1 MNKKHVIEKVNNSFQ
16 DTMMSVLGIE
26 ITDFGESYVSGK
38 MPVDNRTKQPFGL
51 LHGGA
56 SAAFAETLGSIGA
69 AKHVDLEEYSV
80 VGVELNKKHVIE
92 KVNNSFQDTMMSVL
106 GIEITDFG
114 ESYVSGKM
122 PVDNRTKQPFGL
134 LHGGASA
141 AFAETLG
148 SIGAGKHVDLE
159 EYSVVGVELNSSHLK
174 AVRTGWVFGKAT
186 PIRVGRTMQVW
197 DIDIKNQED
206 DLICKSRL
214 TLAVIKKND
223 R

>member
-1 MNKKHVIEKVNNSFQ
+1 MDKKHVIDKVNDSFQ
-16 DTMMSVLGIE
+16 E
-26 ITDFGESYVSGK
+26 
-38 MPVDNRTKQPFGL
+38 
-51 LHGGA
+51 
-56 SAAFAETLGSIGA
+56 
-69 AKHVDLEEYSV
+69 
-80 VGVELNKKHVIE
+80 
-92 KVNNSFQDTMMSVL
+92 TMMSVL

-159 EYSVVGVELNSSHLK
+159 EYSVVGVELNSSHLR
-174 AVRTGWVFGKAT
+174 AVKDGWVFGKAT
-186 PIRVGRTMQVW
+186 PIRIGRTMQVW
-197 DIDIKNQED
+197 DINIENENGKGV
-206 DLICKSRL
+206 CKSRL

>member
-1 MNKKHVIEKVNNSFQ
+1 MDKKHIIDKVNDSFQ
-16 DTMMSVLGIE
+16 E
-26 ITDFGESYVSGK
+26 
-38 MPVDNRTKQPFGL
+38 
-51 LHGGA
+51 
-56 SAAFAETLGSIGA
+56 
-69 AKHVDLEEYSV
+69 
-80 VGVELNKKHVIE
+80 
-92 KVNNSFQDTMMSVL
+92 TMMSVL

-174 AVRTGWVFGKAT
+174 AVKTGWVFGRAT
-186 PIRVGRTMQVW
+186 PIRIGRTMQVW
-197 DIDIKNQED
+197 DIDIKNKED
-206 DLICKSRL
+206 DLVCKSRL
-214 TLAVIKKND
+214 TLAVIKRND

>member
-1 MNKKHVIEKVNNSFQ
+1 MDKKHIIEKVNNSFQ

-56 SAAFAETLGSIGA
+56 SAAFAETLGS
-69 AKHVDLEEYSV
+69 V
-80 VGVELNKKHVIE
+80 
-92 KVNNSFQDTMMSVL
+92 
-106 GIEITDFG
+106 
-114 ESYVSGKM
+114 
-122 PVDNRTKQPFGL
+122 
-134 LHGGASA
+134 
-141 AFAETLG
+141 
-148 SIGAGKHVDLE
+148 GAGKHVDLE

-186 PIRVGRTMQVW
+186 PIRVGRTIQVW
-197 DIDIKNQED
+197 GIDIKSQED

-214 TLAVIKKND
+214 TLAVIKRND

>member
-1 MNKKHVIEKVNNSFQ
+1 MDKKHVIEKVNNSFQ

-26 ITDFGESYVSGK
+26 ITDFGDDYISGK
-38 MPVDNRTKQPFGL
+38 MPVDT
-51 LHGGA
+51 
-56 SAAFAETLGSIGA
+56 
-69 AKHVDLEEYSV
+69 
-80 VGVELNKKHVIE
+80 
-92 KVNNSFQDTMMSVL
+92 
-106 GIEITDFG
+106 
-114 ESYVSGKM
+114 
-122 PVDNRTKQPFGL
+122 RTKQPFGL

-186 PIRVGRTMQVW
+186 PIRVGRTIQVW
-197 DIDIKNQED
+197 GIDIKNQED
-206 DLICKSRL
+206 DLVCKSRL
-214 TLAVIKKND
+214 TLAVIKRND

>member
-1 MNKKHVIEKVNNSFQ
+1 MDKKHVIEKVNNSFQ

-26 ITDFGESYVSGK
+26 ITNFGDDYISGK
-38 MPVDNRTKQPFGL
+38 MPVDT
-51 LHGGA
+51 
-56 SAAFAETLGSIGA
+56 
-69 AKHVDLEEYSV
+69 
-80 VGVELNKKHVIE
+80 
-92 KVNNSFQDTMMSVL
+92 
-106 GIEITDFG
+106 
-114 ESYVSGKM
+114 
-122 PVDNRTKQPFGL
+122 RTKQPFGL

-206 DLICKSRL
+206 DLVCKSRL
-214 TLAVIKKND
+214 TLAVIKRND

>member
-1 MNKKHVIEKVNNSFQ
+1 MDKKHVIDKVNNSFQ

-26 ITDFGESYVSGK
+26 ITDFGES
-38 MPVDNRTKQPFGL
+38 F
-51 LHGGA
+51 
-56 SAAFAETLGSIGA
+56 
-69 AKHVDLEEYSV
+69 
-80 VGVELNKKHVIE
+80 
-92 KVNNSFQDTMMSVL
+92 
-106 GIEITDFG
+106 
-114 ESYVSGKM
+114 VSGKM

-174 AVRTGWVFGKAT
+174 AVRAGWVFGKAN

-206 DLICKSRL
+206 DLVCKSRL
-214 TLAVIKKND
+214 TLAVIKRNG